1 MAVLNRGLE
10 ENAER
15 GLPMT
20 LEPAENIELTIIDGQ
35 QDRRITAV
43 ANQSLLDI
51 LKQQGIY
58 VNAPCG
64 GRGTCGKCKI
74 ELVAGRLMVASAGES
89 EARLVEPGEMALACR
104 ATVLETCCIDISA
117 LTEQGFAGNTEMKFR
132 QSLPTDN
139 GLEKVRFVAMP
150 GSWDV
155 GGSVS
160 ESICQALERRLS
172 FSPKALRQ
180 LSRWMAESLQQ
191 HFTAPDSAAPIW
203 LTIRDNRVLYVR
215 TAEKSPLFGIG
226 VDIGTTTIALSLVD
240 LETGTVVDSM
250 TLLNS
255 QRQFGADVISRIQK
269 AAEGFGDALQ
279 QRLRID
285 IARGVEALCR
295 QKTEA
300 VVQLVI
306 VGNPTML
313 HLLLGLRPDS
323 LALHPFAPVTRSQM
337 SLSTAEL
344 FGEFPVECEAVL
356 LPSLGA
362 YVGADLVTGLMHCR
376 MDRLDQVAVLIDL
389 GTNGEMAIGNAE
401 RVLCT
406 STAAGP
412 AFEGANISCGM
423 GSVPGAI
430 SRFDIEDGAI
440 AIRTIGDV
448 APLGI
453 CGSGV
458 VDIIAVGLREGMID
472 RTGRLQGDS
481 EAGDSITVGKKANGE
496 TIVFTQKDVREFQLA
511 KAAIRTGLEI
521 LLREF
526 GCNWSDVAAVFV
538 AGGFGA
544 RIDVDSAVAVGLLP
558 VEVGGKI
565 QAVGNS
571 ALAGTVEY
579 LVHRDRREA
588 VGRLRD
594 TASCID
600 LSRHPLFN
608 DLFIAQLDFAPLE

>member
-1 MAVLNRGLE
+1 MQ
-10 ENAER
+10 
-15 GLPMT
+15 M
-20 LEPAENIELTIIDGQ
+20 EPEQIIELTIVDGQ
-35 QDRRITAV
+35 QERRITA
-43 ANQSLLDI
+43 ATNQSLLDI
-51 LKQQGIY
+51 LKRHGIY
-58 VNAPCG
+58 INAPCD
-64 GRGTCGKCKI
+64 GRGTCGKCRIKLVDGKL
-74 ELVAGRLMVASAGES
+74 LVATEGES

-104 ATVLETCCIDISA
+104 ATVLESCCIDIGA
-117 LTEQGFAGNTEMKFR
+117 LTEQGFAGNTEMNFR
-132 QSLPTDN
+132 QSLPIDN

-150 GSWDV
+150 GTWDAV
-155 GGSVS
+155 GSIS
-160 ESICQALERRLS
+160 ESICQALELRLS
-172 FSPKALRQ
+172 FSAKALRQ

-191 HFTAPDSAAPIW
+191 RFTAPDSAAPIW
-203 LTIRDNRVLYVR
+203 LTIRDNRVLHIR
-215 TAEKSPLFGIG
+215 SAEKSPLFGIG

-240 LETGTVVDSM
+240 LETGAVVNSM
-250 TLLNS
+250 TLINS

-269 AAEGFGDALQ
+269 VAEGFGDALQ
-279 QRLRID
+279 QRLRTD
-285 IARGVEALCR
+285 IADGVTALCR
-295 QKTEA
+295 QETEA

-306 VGNPTML
+306 VGNPTVL

-323 LALHPFAPVTRSQM
+323 LAVYPFTPVTRSQL

-344 FGEFPVECEAVL
+344 FGAFPVECEAVL

-362 YVGADLVTGLMHCR
+362 YVGADFVAGLMHCR
-376 MDRLDQVAVLIDL
+376 MDKLDQVTVLIDL
-389 GTNGEMAIGNAE
+389 GTNGEMAIGNAG

-412 AFEGANISCGM
+412 AFEGANISCGT

-440 AIRTIGDV
+440 MIRTIGD
-448 APLGI
+448 APPIGI

-458 VDIIAVGLREGMID
+458 VDIIAAGLREGMID
-472 RTGRLQGDS
+472 RTGRMQLAS
-481 EAGDSITVGKKANGE
+481 ENPDCMLVGKTANGE
-496 TIVFTQKDVREFQLA
+496 AIVFTQKDVREFQLA
-511 KAAIRTGLEI
+511 KAAIRSGLEI

-526 GCNWSDVAAVFV
+526 GCCWSDVAAVYI

-558 VEVGGKI
+558 VELRGKI

-579 LVHRDRREA
+579 LVHRDRCEA
-588 VGRLRD
+588 VARLLD

-608 DLFIAQLDFAPLE
+608 DLFIKQLDFVLPE

>member
-1 MAVLNRGLE
+1 MNG
-10 ENAER
+10 ER
-15 GLPMT
+15 GLPTQM
-20 LEPAENIELTIIDGQ
+20 EPQQIIELTIMDGRQ
-35 QDRRITAV
+35 ERRITA
-43 ANQSLLDI
+43 ATNQTLLDS
-51 LKQQGIY
+51 LKKSGIY

-64 GRGTCGKCKI
+64 GRGTCGKCRIKLVDGKL
-74 ELVAGRLMVASAGES
+74 LVANEGES

-104 ATVLETCCIDISA
+104 ATVLESSCIDISA
-117 LTEQGFAGNTEMKFR
+117 LTEQGFAGNTEMNFQ
-132 QSLPTDN
+132 QSMPTDN
-139 GLEKVRFVAMP
+139 GLETVRFVATP
-150 GSWDV
+150 GTWDA
-155 GGSVS
+155 GGSIS
-160 ESICQALERRLS
+160 ESVCQALERRLS
-172 FSPKALRQ
+172 FSTKALRQ

-191 HFTAPDSAAPIW
+191 RFTAPDSTAPIW
-203 LTIRDNRVLYVR
+203 LTIRDNRVLHVR
-215 TAEKSPLFGIG
+215 RAEKTPLLGIG

-240 LETGTVVDSM
+240 LETGALVNSM

-269 AAEGFGDALQ
+269 VAEGFGDALQ
-279 QRLRID
+279 QRLRTD
-285 IARGVEALCR
+285 IADGVTALCR
-295 QKTEA
+295 QETEA

-306 VGNPTML
+306 AGNPTML

-323 LALHPFAPVTRSQM
+323 LAVHPFTPVTSSQL

-344 FGEFPVECEAVL
+344 FGAFPVECEAVL
-356 LPSLGA
+356 LPALGA
-362 YVGADLVTGLMHCR
+362 YVGADLVSGLLHCR
-376 MDRLDQVAVLIDL
+376 IDRLDQVTVLIDL
-389 GTNGEMAIGNAE
+389 GTNGEMAIGYAG

-430 SRFDIEDGAI
+430 SRFDIQDGKI
-440 AIRTIGDV
+440 EIRTIGDEP
-448 APLGI
+448 PLGI

-458 VDIIAVGLREGMID
+458 VDIIAAGLREGMID
-472 RTGRLQGDS
+472 STGRLQLASDNP
-481 EAGDSITVGKKANGE
+481 DCMIVGKMANGE
-496 TIVFTQKDVREFQLA
+496 AIVFTQKDVREFQLA
-511 KAAIRTGLEI
+511 KAAIRSGLEI

-526 GCNWSDVAAVFV
+526 GCCWLDVAAVYI

-544 RIDVDSAVAVGLLP
+544 RIDVDSAVEVGLLP
-558 VEVGGKI
+558 VELRGKI

-579 LVHRDRREA
+579 LVYRDRREA
-588 VGRLRD
+588 VARLLD

-608 DLFIAQLDFAPLE
+608 DLFIAQLDFVLPE

>member
-1 MAVLNRGLE
+1 
-10 ENAER
+10 
-15 GLPMT
+15 MT
-20 LEPAENIELTIIDGQ
+20 LEPAENIELTIIDGRQ
-35 QDRRITAV
+35 ERHITAV

-51 LKQQGIY
+51 LKRQGIY

-74 ELVAGRLMVASAGES
+74 ELVAGRLMVATAGES
-89 EARLVEPGEMALACR
+89 EAHLVEPGEMALACR
-104 ATVLETCCIDISA
+104 ATVAESCCIDISA
-117 LTEQGFAGNTEMKFR
+117 LTEQGFAGNAEMNFR
-132 QSLPTDN
+132 QDQPADN
-139 GLEKVRFVAMP
+139 GLEQVRFVAMP

-172 FSPKALRQ
+172 FSAKALRQ

-191 HFTAPDSAAPIW
+191 RFSAPDSTVPIW
-203 LTIRDNRVLYVR
+203 LTIRDNRVLHVR
-215 TAEKSPLFGIG
+215 TAEKTPLLGIG

-240 LETGTVVDSM
+240 LENGAVVDSM

-269 AAEGFGDALQ
+269 ASEGLSDALQ
-279 QRLRID
+279 LRLRID
-285 IARGVEALCR
+285 IADGVTALCR

-323 LALHPFAPVTRSQM
+323 LAVYPFAPVTRSQL

-344 FGEFPVECEAVL
+344 FGDFPVECEAVL
-356 LPSLGA
+356 LPSFSA
-362 YVGADLVTGLMHCR
+362 YVGADLVAGLLHCR
-376 MDRLDQVAVLIDL
+376 MDRLDQVTVLIDL